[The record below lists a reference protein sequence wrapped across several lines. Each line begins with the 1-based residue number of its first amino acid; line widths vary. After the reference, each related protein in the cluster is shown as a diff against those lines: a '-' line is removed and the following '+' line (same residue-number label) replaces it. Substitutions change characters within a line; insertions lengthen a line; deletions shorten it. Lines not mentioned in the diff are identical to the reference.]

1 MKDTIDSRA
10 VKIAARVMQAAGLC
24 RYDSIA
30 KCHRV
35 YVEEITCERCIRSW
49 LLSKSMAGHFTK
61 ATARTTRGTG
71 PTESMTAS
79 TAQPAT
85 GRCRP

>member
-35 YVEEITCERCIRSW
+35 YVEEITCRGASGRGCSPRPRKS
-49 LLSKSMAGHFTK
+49 SKRRKNSDTIPG
-61 ATARTTRGTG
+61 
-71 PTESMTAS
+71 
-79 TAQPAT
+79 
-85 GRCRP
+85 

>member
-49 LLSKSMAGHFTK
+49 LLSKAKKELEKEEKQRCHSRIK
-61 ATARTTRGTG
+61 NTT
-71 PTESMTAS
+71 
-79 TAQPAT
+79 
-85 GRCRP
+85 